1 MKNNRLYFILF
12 TTLMVFFFLPLA
24 QKELNIFKFRKLK
37 NVELKAPVPELTLS
51 NYKSGTFQ
59 AQSEKYLSEHY
70 GFREFTIRLYNQ
82 YLYTCFKKTCNNFFM
97 PGKHGWMYY
106 RPGVLDYYGQEAPKH
121 LKNNENA
128 IKKMEA
134 EIARMCELRS
144 ILKDEYGI
152 EFLTFM
158 APDKAFI
165 YPEHLP
171 YMDRDT
177 SMVIPSEYYS
187 RRFKEIGFP
196 NVDMTAWFKQIKDT
210 TSMELFKPMDSHW
223 EYMGAVGY
231 DSLFRFMNSLNDFGM
246 PKTKIERITKT
257 VTTERQDDEQ
267 TLNLLFRTWRH
278 TNNYKAEVS
287 VTCDSTTRKPKVLF
301 VGDSFIFALESQF
314 PFKKFLAEKEIWF
327 YYDEVWKGLE
337 KKKCKIKDINKLK
350 SVLDADFVVFYSV
363 GHSWWQGSGNFV
375 KDILKDIKDP
385 DKVKEALALI
395 EAENK

>member
-1 MKNNRLYFILF
+1 MFSL
-12 TTLMVFFFLPLA
+12 LMMVLFLPLL
-24 QKELNIFKFRKLK
+24 QSETGFFKFQPLK
-37 NVELKAPVPELTLS
+37 NDLLDAPYPKLTLTD
-51 NYKSGTFQ
+51 YKSGTFQ
-59 AQSEKYLSEHY
+59 TQSEKYLSEHY

-82 YLYTCFKKTCNNFFM
+82 YLYTFFKKTCNDFFM

-106 RPGVLDYYGQEAPKH
+106 RPGVLDYYGKEATKH
-121 LKNNENA
+121 ISSNDEA
-128 IKKMEA
+128 IEKFEA
-134 EIARMCELRS
+134 EIARMHELRS
-144 ILKDEYGI
+144 LLKNGYGI

-177 SMVIPSEYYS
+177 SIVIPSEYYS
-187 RRFKEIGFP
+187 RRFKETGFP
-196 NVDMTAWFKQIKDT
+196 NVDMTAWFKKIKDT

-223 EYMGAVGY
+223 EYMGAIGY
-231 DSLFRFMNSLNDFGM
+231 DSLFRFMDSLNDFGM

-267 TLNLLFRTWRH
+267 TLNLLFRTWRY
-278 TNNYKAEVS
+278 TNNYKADVS

-314 PFKKFLAEKEIWF
+314 PFKEFLADKEIWF
-327 YYDEVWKGLE
+327 NYDEVWKGFE
-337 KKKCKIKDINKLK
+337 KEKCKIQDINKLK

-363 GHSWWQGSGNFV
+363 GHSWWNGSGSFV
-375 KDILKDIKDP
+375 TDILNDIKDP
-385 DKVKEALALI
+385 EKVKEALHDI
-395 EAENK
+395 Q